1 MISNTIKSNTSLY
14 IGKDEIPLVNNSA
27 EIFLHK
33 SIILYGSSGSGKSVL
48 IKHILYLLKDKIP
61 QVLIVNPT
69 NKLNQDYTNIIP
81 NQFIYDDID
90 ENFFTKI
97 YNKQS
102 MAMQCYEKA
111 NNINNLKKIFLE
123 CATYD
128 EQEQYKTMEQIYIDT
143 EYKIKKNFLHI
154 TQRKPK
160 LKQLKETHNT
170 TIRKFFK
177 NIIEKNINT
186 LLKKGEHMTD
196 EYKIILKFLRFNPNL
211 LLIFDDCGSRFKI
224 WGKHTGVKE
233 LFFNGRHYKVTTLMA
248 FQSDTTIPP
257 ELRQNAFISIF
268 TTKTCASSFI
278 EKATNGISKNDK
290 KKFLAYIDHIFKPK
304 SEYVN
309 YQKVC
314 YFRLN
319 QDFPIQYIIGDIHED
334 FKLGNKYLWKLSEL
348 VKKKEDGMDI
358 DNEFYESFK
367 VN

>member
-1 MISNTIKSNTSLY
+1 MLSNKIKSNTSLY
-14 IGKDEIPLVNNSA
+14 IGKDEIPLLKNKA
-27 EIFLHK
+27 DTFLHK
-33 SIILYGSSGSGKSVL
+33 STVLYGSSGSGKSVL

-61 QVLIVNPT
+61 QILIINPT

-81 NQFIYDDID
+81 NQFIYDEID

-111 NNINNLKKIFLE
+111 NNLDNLKVLYLE
-123 CATYD
+123 CANYD
-128 EQEQYKTMEQIYIDT
+128 EKDQYKSMEQIYIDT
-143 EYKIKKNFLHI
+143 ELKIKKNYIHI

-177 NIIEKNINT
+177 NIIEKNMN
-186 LLKKGEHMTD
+186 LLISKSDQLTE
-196 EYKIILKFLRFNPNL
+196 ENKIILKFLRFNPNL
-211 LLIFDDCGSRFKI
+211 LLIFDDCGSRFKT
-224 WGKHTGVKE
+224 WGKYTGVKE

-257 ELRQNAFISIF
+257 DLRQNAFISIF

-278 EKATNGISKNDK
+278 EKTTNGISKNDK
-290 KKFLAYIDHIFKPK
+290 KKFLLYIDNIFKSK
-304 SEYVN
+304 SEYIN

-314 YFRLN
+314 YFRLD
-319 QDFPIQYIIGDIHED
+319 QEFPIQYIIGDIHED

-348 VKKKEDGMDI
+348 VKKKDEDIDI

-367 VN
+367 V